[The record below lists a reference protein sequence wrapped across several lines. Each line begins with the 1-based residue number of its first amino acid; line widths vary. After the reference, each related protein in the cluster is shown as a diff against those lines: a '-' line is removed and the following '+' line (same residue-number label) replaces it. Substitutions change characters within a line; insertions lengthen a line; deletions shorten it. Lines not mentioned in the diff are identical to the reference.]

1 MEVIERIASCAMT
14 YICVTASNIVIVF
27 LIAIWIAFKDDKNR
41 KEK

>member
-1 MEVIERIASCAMT
+1 MEVIEKIACWVMT

-27 LIAIWIAFKDDKNR
+27 LIAVWIEFKDDKNR